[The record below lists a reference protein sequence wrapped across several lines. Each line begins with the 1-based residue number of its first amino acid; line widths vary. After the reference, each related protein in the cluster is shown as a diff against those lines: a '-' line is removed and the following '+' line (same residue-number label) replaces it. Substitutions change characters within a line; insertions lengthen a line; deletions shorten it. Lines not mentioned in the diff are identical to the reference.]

1 MNFKALL
8 LTLLSIKLLSLHRKL
23 SLIITPVSKLL
34 QNYTSAQLFP
44 ITQLNGVNSACRPT
58 EGVWR
63 SESLACSS
71 APFPLTDLQSTPCP
85 KSSHAC
91 SHTRA
96 YNLLR
101 REPNG
106 LRGFA
111 GEPHQLRGAAVRGLR
126 SAYGGVNE
134 WTRTGDSDA

>member
-8 LTLLSIKLLSLHRKL
+8 LALLSIKLLSLHCKL
-23 SLIITPVSKLL
+23 SGCCLLEGLIITPVSKLL

-44 ITQLNGVNSACRPT
+44 IAQLNGVNSACRPN

-63 SESLACSS
+63 SERLACSL
-71 APFPLTDLQSTPCP
+71 APFLLTDLQSTLCP

-91 SHTRA
+91 SHTHA

-106 LRGFA
+106 LQGFC
-111 GEPHQLRGAAVRGLR
+111 GQAA
-126 SAYGGVNE
+126 SAPWDCREGSPLGV
-134 WTRTGDSDA
+134 WQCK